1 MVYRFKGIVLTL
13 GPIRNASD
21 EVKLDVQATG
31 HLRPATERFG
41 DIN

>member
-1 MVYRFKGIVLTL
+1 MVNRFRGIVITP

-31 HLRPATERFG
+31 HLRPATER
-41 DIN
+41 I